1 MAGGRCS
8 SHPLK
13 IFRVLLVLE
22 IMTAVGLVPDDVV
35 SLTGR
40 FRLVLAQG
48 SWEVLVQNAG
58 ISSMHTAVTH
68 FGNVVLL
75 DRTNIGPSQLPLNGG
90 RCRANPADRV
100 SQQDCTAHSAVFT
113 PGSNSIR
120 PLFIFTDTWC
130 SSGQFIG
137 DGTLVQTGG
146 DSDGFSK
153 IRAFAPCGDDG
164 ECDWVESTDTQLQN
178 GRWYATNQ
186 LLADGRQIVVGGRNV
201 FTLEYVPANG
211 QGAINLPLLTQTDD
225 GVQYDNLYPYL
236 HLLPNNQLF
245 IFANRDSILYD
256 WQTDTVVRSLPTIP
270 GEPRNYPAAGSSVM
284 LPLTSESGWTNPEI
298 LVCGGAPY
306 GAYLNPAG
314 ELPASQTCG
323 RIAPLAGAAVDWAME
338 TMPMRRNMGDM
349 VLLPTRDVLIVNGA
363 GSGAQG
369 WGNAQNPVQTPVL
382 YHPQAAAGTRFQ
394 SLTASDIPR
403 VYHSTANL
411 LPDARILVAGSNTHE
426 FYTLTGDL
434 PTELRIEA
442 FSPPYL
448 AAGGAAD
455 RPRFIDAPASLAY
468 AATFTVT
475 VATAAANPTAMELN
489 LASAAFVTHSFGQ
502 GQRLLKLGV
511 LARTNVERNQYAV
524 TSTAPPN
531 AVVAPS
537 SYYMLFAV
545 DYAGVPSIAT
555 WVKIG

>member
-1 MAGGRCS
+1 
-8 SHPLK
+8 
-13 IFRVLLVLE
+13 
-22 IMTAVGLVPDDVV
+22 
-35 SLTGR
+35 
-40 FRLVLAQG
+40 
-48 SWEVLVQNAG
+48 
-58 ISSMHTAVTH
+58 
-68 FGNVVLL
+68 
-75 DRTNIGPSQLPLNGG
+75 
-90 RCRANPADRV
+90 
-100 SQQDCTAHSAVFT
+100 
-113 PGSNSIR
+113 
-120 PLFIFTDTWC
+120 
-130 SSGQFIG
+130 
-137 DGTLVQTGG
+137 
-146 DSDGFSK
+146 
-153 IRAFAPCGDDG
+153 
-164 ECDWVESTDTQLQN
+164 
-178 GRWYATNQ
+178 
-186 LLADGRQIVVGGRNV
+186 
-201 FTLEYVPANG
+201 
-211 QGAINLPLLTQTDD
+211 
-225 GVQYDNLYPYL
+225 
-236 HLLPNNQLF
+236 
-245 IFANRDSILYD
+245 
-256 WQTDTVVRSLPTIP
+256 
-270 GEPRNYPAAGSSVM
+270 M
-284 LPLTSESGWTNPEI
+284 LPLMSESGWTNPEI

-382 YHPQAAAGTRFQ
+382 YYPQAAAGTRFQ

-502 GQRLLKLGV
+502 VCHYNLLMQRKGLG
-511 LARTNVERNQYAV
+511 LGFYLIKCMSLPIFFR
-524 TSTAPPN
+524 S
-531 AVVAPS
+531 
-537 SYYMLFAV
+537 
-545 DYAGVPSIAT
+545 
-555 WVKIG
+555 KI